1 MTTAIHGYADTKQIA
16 FMREHGLRSMENL
29 QWFANENGYTRREV
43 ELAII
48 DRLIPIQMFRLYK
61 KFIEKNCLDKDCN

>member
-1 MTTAIHGYADTKQIA
+1 MVTTIHGYADTKQMA

-48 DRLIPIQMFRLYK
+48 DRLIPIQMFMFYK
-61 KFIEKNCLDKDCN
+61 RFIEKNCLDKD

>member
-1 MTTAIHGYADTKQIA
+1 MVTKIHGYADTKQMA

-29 QWFANENGYTRREV
+29 QWFANEHGYTRREV

-48 DRLIPIQMFRLYK
+48 DRLIPIQMFRFFK
-61 KFIEKNCLDKDCN
+61 RFIEKNGLNKDCN